1 MALAARCCYIFAMSW
16 TSTTQAKLGMGA
28 FSREWIRPVP
38 APPILPP
45 PTTSP
50 PLAVSA
56 PAHDDKRAR
65 YRVMTFT
72 TFFGTRGYPQARI
85 DHGKAGDDH
94 LTRYYKKNG
103 TYSGATVYIKS
114 AADTNPVASSQ
125 SSASTQAEDTNPV
138 ASAQL
143 SVVDE
148 DWHSEG
154 DHLGGQGGEDLL
166 SGRGVKRS
174 RPWC

>member
-1 MALAARCCYIFAMSW
+1 MSW
-16 TSTTQAKLGMGA
+16 TFNTQAKLGMGPWG
-28 FSREWIRPVP
+28 REWIRPVP
-38 APPILPP
+38 VPPILPP

-72 TFFGTRGYPQARI
+72 PFFGNRGYPQARI

-125 SSASTQAEDTNPV
+125 RSASTQAEDTNPV
-138 ASAQL
+138 ASAQSSASAQYQAEPQ
-143 SVVDE
+143 SVVDNDRRGE
-148 DWHSEG
+148 
-154 DHLGGQGGEDLL
+154 EDLL
-166 SGRGVKRS
+166 GGRGVKRS
-174 RPWC
+174 RPC

>member
-1 MALAARCCYIFAMSW
+1 MSW

-38 APPILPP
+38 VPPILPP

-72 TFFGTRGYPQARI
+72 TFSGTRGYPQARI

-94 LTRYYKKNG
+94 LTRYYKKHG

-114 AADTNPVASSQ
+114 AADTNPVASDQ
-125 SSASTQAEDTNPV
+125 SSASTQYQAGDPNPV
-138 ASAQL
+138 ATAHDL
-143 SVVDE
+143 HIE
-148 DWHSEG
+148 EKN
-154 DHLGGQGGEDLL
+154 LGGQGEEDPL
-166 SGRGVKRS
+166 SGERSVKRS
-174 RPWC
+174 RQL

>member
-1 MALAARCCYIFAMSW
+1 MSLI
-16 TSTTQAKLGMGA
+16 SNTQAQLGIGPY
-28 FSREWIRPVP
+28 SREWGCRMLASP
-38 APPILPP
+38 APP
-45 PTTSP
+45 
-50 PLAVSA
+50 AVSA
-56 PAHDDKRAR
+56 PDDDDNRGR
-65 YRVMTFT
+65 FRLMTFT
-72 TFFGTRGYPQARI
+72 GKHGYPQARI

-94 LTRYYKKNG
+94 LTRYYKKHG

-114 AADTNPVASSQ
+114 AADTNPVASDQ
-125 SSASTQAEDTNPV
+125 SSASTQYQAEDPNPV

>member
-38 APPILPP
+38 VPPILPP

-56 PAHDDKRAR
+56 PAHDDNRAR
-65 YRVMTFT
+65 YRVMTFM
-72 TFFGTRGYPQARI
+72 TFFGKRGYPQARI

-94 LTRYYKKNG
+94 LTRYYKKHG

-114 AADTNPVASSQ
+114 AADTNPVASAQ
-125 SSASTQAEDTNPV
+125 SSASTPGGRHQPGCISPV
-138 ASAQL
+138 VCRRRRLAQRRRPF
-143 SVVDE
+143 
-148 DWHSEG
+148 
-154 DHLGGQGGEDLL
+154 
-166 SGRGVKRS
+166 GRARRRRPFE
-174 RPWC
+174 RPWRQT